1 MSPYP
6 ASSTFCSMMKGN
18 EIMQSH
24 LSTQQNSRKLLPMA
38 VAAAASGVLLATL
51 AVAPAYAASTSLG
64 STSCGAKTVVTRS
77 QTTLDA
83 VHKSVRNGVIKTTTF
98 NGLLIFPETR
108 RAYTNWPSVS
118 SSSLAT
124 SGSIY
129 YFNYE
134 CA

>member
-1 MSPYP
+1 
-6 ASSTFCSMMKGN
+6 MKAFPG
-18 EIMQSH
+18 I
-24 LSTQQNSRKLLPMA
+24 SRQHRSRRLLPKAMAA
-38 VAAAASGVLLATL
+38 VAGGVLLATL
-51 AVAPAYAASTSLG
+51 AVAPAHAASTPLG

-83 VHKSVRNGVIKTTTF
+83 VHRSVRNGVTKTTTF

-129 YFNYE
+129 YLNYE